1 MGSSKAFVFSLDAFV
16 AFVLTV
22 AALYS
27 LLFFSTVPSA
37 YYSSL
42 MQANYLAKDTLLT
55 LATTIVEE
63 DADYCTAGETY
74 LSCVV
79 SSEEAARTYIG
90 SEASAPSEIGVYDPS
105 ALVPAQFGYKLERIN
120 FEDVD
125 GEIDFYDEATEWALL
140 YNTADHLDSAN
151 KKEYNKLK
159 AAAHALY
166 FGYVEPPDGWQ
177 EPPLQY
183 MTCGGENTICS
194 WPEPFVYYY
203 GYDEGTNMEIAGE
216 AEAYV
221 VRLTVYT

>member
-1 MGSSKAFVFSLDAFV
+1 MASSKAFVFSLDAFV

-55 LATTIVEE
+55 LATTIVPE
-63 DADYCTAGETY
+63 DDPICTSGESY

-79 SSEEAARTYIG
+79 TSDVAARTYIG
-90 SEASAPSEIGVYDPS
+90 SAISTSYEEGIYNPS

-120 FEDVD
+120 FDAGSD
-125 GEIDFYDEATEWALL
+125 EIDLYTQEWTPI
-140 YNTADHLDSAN
+140 YNTADDPHSAN

-159 AAAHALY
+159 AASHALY
-166 FGYVEPPDGWQ
+166 FGYVNPPVGWE

-183 MTCGGENTICS
+183 MTCSGEDTICS

-203 GYDEGTNMEIAGE
+203 EYDEGDNMEIAGD